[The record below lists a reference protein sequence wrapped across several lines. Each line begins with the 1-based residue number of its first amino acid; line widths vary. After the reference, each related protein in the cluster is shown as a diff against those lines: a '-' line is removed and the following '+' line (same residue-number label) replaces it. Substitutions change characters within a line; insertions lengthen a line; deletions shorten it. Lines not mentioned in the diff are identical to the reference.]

1 MGGRGK
7 WISKFKVSLVYRVSS
22 RTIRATKRNP
32 VVKKQKKKE
41 KEKIFLEDTQ
51 SNDLSGLPDSRGK
64 RTLKKKSLNQIQ
76 ESGKTK

>member
-1 MGGRGK
+1 LGGRGK